1 MAKPV
6 IKKYGIVRNGQRVYY
21 PGSVN
26 VHIEQMKSLEGKE
39 HHEQHYVIDG
49 GWRQQQF
56 KDLIATAQVKP
67 AVEGESLKIKDA
79 KGHRVWLSIK
89 AIHTVNDATPVMEDG
104 EPIIEYFIFK
114 MNPYIDNGKRPKI
127 AGDPLDNKG
136 IAWGEF
142 VEYKNIA
149 VIMKERNRVNTVPD
163 EFKTRPLTND
173 QIERLEA
180 AKEIIKNVESGIKP
194 EKPVEQ
200 PKIDDIDWGEEPNF

>member
-1 MAKPV
+1 MSLQPLEMKTTKRLSTIGVGTHLCIIYSLYYLKNAAGTEILV
-6 IKKYGIVRNGQRVYY
+6 DDKYKVMV
-21 PGSVN
+21 V
-26 VHIEQMKSLEGKE
+26 VFTKDKGKE

-49 GWRQQQF
+49 
-56 KDLIATAQVKP
+56 V
-67 AVEGESLKIKDA
+67 
-79 KGHRVWLSIK
+79 
-89 AIHTVNDATPVMEDG
+89 PVTEDG
-104 EPIIEYFIFK
+104 EPVIEHFIFK

-127 AGDPLDNKG
+127 AGDPLDNNG
-136 IAWGEF
+136 IASGEF